1 MDGVGT
7 NERLLTEL
15 IMGRPGYE
23 IRWLKTAYAM
33 KNKKD
38 LAERVDAELS
48 KLGIRFGS
56 KSDIQKGEF
65 KLLLGSF
72 GFHYLL
78 FVYFQCSRWRLIPRK
93 RSTRRMLIMLKW
105 IRTWMLYIKLERK
118 KTRYVVVP
126 LTLLTFQV

>member
-1 MDGVGT
+1 MYSIPLSNLAPLITLLSARRNALLGLCYGPLWYDVELLNLAMDGVGT

-38 LAERVDAELS
+38 LGERVDGELS

-56 KSDIQKGEF
+56 KSDIQKG
-65 KLLLGSF
+65 GS
-72 GFHYLL
+72 
-78 FVYFQCSRWRLIPRK
+78 VVKNVSV
-93 RSTRRMLIMLKW
+93 STLMILKFSV
-105 IRTWMLYIKLERK
+105 RDGA
-118 KTRYVVVP
+118 
-126 LTLLTFQV
+126 